1 MYIYSQYKRVSVGL
15 LLLSLFFRR
24 FSSWTNAW
32 LARINKKQT
41 KAHIITHE
49 FICMY
54 VCIYMKIQVLNTE
67 ISFAWVAY
75 VSQVE
80 DKPQEKSNRRGR
92 SFSRMDKTTNKK
104 KRKRK
109 HHSKWVYVY
118 SLHDIS
124 IAYPKVFFFSIH

>member
-1 MYIYSQYKRVSVGL
+1 
-15 LLLSLFFRR
+15 
-24 FSSWTNAW
+24 
-32 LARINKKQT
+32 
-41 KAHIITHE
+41 
-49 FICMY
+49 MY

-104 KRKRK
+104 KKK
-109 HHSKWVYVY
+109 KETPFQMSVC
-118 SLHDIS
+118 
-124 IAYPKVFFFSIH
+124 VFFT